1 MELQIRRHV
10 SISDGQNAGIGSRE
24 CSFEEDVCRR
34 ATQSGNHSGGH
45 GKKVVKSFLR
55 KKMAYEAVQHKAVSI
70 RFACAAFQIS
80 ETCYRYQHQLSD
92 GNALITRWLLALT
105 HEHRDWGF
113 GLCFAYIRNVQGLRF
128 NHKRVY
134 RIYCELALNLQ
145 IKPKRR
151 IKRPVPDVLK
161 QPTHINDIWSLDFMH
176 DQMSDGQSYR
186 LLNIIDDYKREGLA
200 MEVGLSLPA
209 SRAIRT
215 LNRLLEYRTTPQAIR
230 CDNGPE
236 FTSHE
241 FQSWAIQKGIRIEYI
256 QPGKPQ
262 QNAYIERY
270 NRTVRYGLLNQY

>member
-1 MELQIRRHV
+1 M
-10 SISDGQNAGIGSRE
+10 
-24 CSFEEDVCRR
+24 
-34 ATQSGNHSGGH
+34 
-45 GKKVVKSFLR
+45 VKPSLR

-105 HEHRDWGF
+105 QEHRDWGF

-134 RIYCELALNLQ
+134 RIYCELALNLR

-209 SRAIRT
+209 SRVIRT
-215 LNRLLEYRTTPQAIR
+215 LNRLLEYKLHHKPYAVIMAQNLPVMNFNLGPYKKASALNTYNQA
-230 CDNGPE
+230 
-236 FTSHE
+236 SH
-241 FQSWAIQKGIRIEYI
+241 SKTLILSAITAPSGM
-256 QPGKPQ
+256 GC
-262 QNAYIERY
+262 
-270 NRTVRYGLLNQY
+270 

>member
-1 MELQIRRHV
+1 MVIGANSGAPRL
-10 SISDGQNAGIGSRE
+10 GIWT
-24 CSFEEDVCRR
+24 V
-34 ATQSGNHSGGH
+34 
-45 GKKVVKSFLR
+45 
-55 KKMAYEAVQHKAVSI
+55 
-70 RFACAAFQIS
+70 
-80 ETCYRYQHQLSD
+80 
-92 GNALITRWLLALT
+92 
-105 HEHRDWGF
+105 
-113 GLCFAYIRNVQGLRF
+113 FAYIRNVQGLYF

-134 RIYCELALNLQ
+134 RIYCELALNLR

-161 QPTHINDIWSLDFMH
+161 QPSHTNDIWSLDFMH

-186 LLNIIDDYKREGLA
+186 LLNVIDDYKREGLA

-209 SRAIRT
+209 SRVIRT
-215 LNRLLEYRTTPQAIR
+215 LNQLLEYRTTPQAIR

-241 FQSWAIQKGIRIEYI
+241 FQAWATQKGIRIEYI

-270 NRTVRYGLLNQY
+270 NRTVRYGLLNQYLFRNLEDIQDSATRWLWFYNHERPHQANGGKPPLMGFDSTETCH

>member
-1 MELQIRRHV
+1 MQNREIYLNDPLENELANNGVAEVKDDQSQESLTTLRYELNTFV
-10 SISDGQNAGIGSRE
+10 CDGAYAAGMDKI
-24 CSFEEDVCRR
+24 
-34 ATQSGNHSGGH
+34 
-45 GKKVVKSFLR
+45 
-55 KKMAYEAVQHKAVSI
+55 
-70 RFACAAFQIS
+70 
-80 ETCYRYQHQLSD
+80 LS
-92 GNALITRWLLALT
+92 T
-105 HEHRDWGF
+105 
-113 GLCFAYIRNVQGLRF
+113 YIRNVKGFQF

-134 RIYCELALNLQ
+134 RIYCELALNLR

-151 IKRPVPDVLK
+151 IKRPVPEVLK
-161 QPTHINDIWSLDFMH
+161 EPEHINDIWSLDFMH

-209 SRAIRT
+209 SRVIRT
-215 LNRLLEYRTTPQAIR
+215 LNQLLEYRTTPQAIR

-241 FQSWAIQKGIRIEYI
+241 FQNWAVQKGIRIDYI

-270 NRTVRYGLLNQY
+270 NRTVRYGLLNQNLFKNLNDVEDHATRWLWFYNHERPHQANGGKPPLMNI

>member
-1 MELQIRRHV
+1 
-10 SISDGQNAGIGSRE
+10 
-24 CSFEEDVCRR
+24 
-34 ATQSGNHSGGH
+34 
-45 GKKVVKSFLR
+45 
-55 KKMAYEAVQHKAVSI
+55 MAYDAVEHKAVSI

-80 ETCYRYQHQLSD
+80 ETCYRYQHRSEDDNTLVA
-92 GNALITRWLLALT
+92 NWLIKLT
-105 HEHRDWGF
+105 DTHRDWGF
-113 GLCFAYIRNVQGLRF
+113 GLCFAYIRNVKGFKF

-134 RIYCELALNLQ
+134 RIYCELALNLR
-145 IKPKRR
+145 IKPKHR
-151 IKRPVPDVLK
+151 IKRPVPEVLK
-161 QPTHINDIWSLDFMH
+161 EPEHINDIWSLDFMH

-209 SRAIRT
+209 SRVVRT
-215 LNRLLEYRTTPQAIR
+215 LNQILEYRLVPNTIR

-241 FQSWAIQKGIRIEYI
+241 FQAWAEQKGIRIEYI

-270 NRTVRYGLLNQY
+270 NRTVRYGLLNQYLFNNLNDVEDHATRWLWFYNHERPHQANGGKPPLMNI

>member
-1 MELQIRRHV
+1 MKP
-10 SISDGQNAGIGSRE
+10 S
-24 CSFEEDVCRR
+24 
-34 ATQSGNHSGGH
+34 
-45 GKKVVKSFLR
+45 LR
-55 KKMAYEAVQHKAVSI
+55 KKMAYEAVQGKAVSI

-105 HEHRDWGF
+105 QEHRDWGF

-134 RIYCELALNLQ
+134 RIYCELALNLR

-161 QPTHINDIWSLDFMH
+161 QPSHTNDIWSLDFMH

-186 LLNIIDDYKREGLA
+186 LLNVIDDYKREGLA
-200 MEVGLSLPA
+200 MEVDLSLPA
-209 SRAIRT
+209 SRVIRT
-215 LNRLLEYRTTPQAIR
+215 LNQLLEYRLAPNTIR

-241 FQSWAIQKGIRIEYI
+241 FQNWATQKGIRIEYI

-270 NRTVRYGLLNQY
+270 NRTVRYGLLNQYLFKNLEDIQDCATRWLWFYNHERPHQANGGKPPLMGFDSTETCH